1 MSLRTTLIRLGKSV
15 LFLTCSAKQDKAKYV
30 PCKTLLMFCRIK
42 KLLCFVIFSVQC
54 HFESLIVHLKL
65 QHLGM
70 DRAVKQEQK
79 SKSLLLLQATIKK

>member
-1 MSLRTTLIRLGKSV
+1 MSLRKTLIKLGKSM

-30 PCKTLLMFCRIK
+30 PCKTLLMFCIK

-65 QHLGM
+65 QYLCM

-79 SKSLLLLQATIKK
+79 SKSFLLLQATIKK